1 MSLLQIGIFCA
12 VALLIRAFSL
22 FKQDWATS
30 IRQWSLLAAS
40 LIAIYWLQPANSVR
54 YMDFWL
60 PTVIIGIVVVQWAM
74 LMSKEARQD
83 KQNLITAGVIVGLVL
98 AVAATRM
105 LSFRGILTATRP
117 PQFWQSLIF
126 VAILAIA
133 YAMIWWK
140 GKSTRTQKFMVA
152 ITLLIAILVVMK
164 TPFLVEKTSVVL
176 RILLK
181 QSPDMATAT
190 DLRWFGLSYIIF
202 RLIATIFD
210 KRNHQL
216 NEISLQDYFIYVF
229 FFPTL
234 TAGPIDRI
242 NRFKK
247 DLALPSS
254 LFNQDLLVAGKR
266 IFIGMFKKFVIADT
280 LALVA
285 LNQSNVLQIENR
297 FWMLVVLYA
306 YTFQILFD
314 FSGYT
319 DIVLG
324 IGKLMGFDLPE
335 NFNLPYLAKNISE
348 FWRKWHMTLSSWF
361 RDYVFIPLE
370 WKLRKHPQKR
380 WFRDGHM
387 IFVFLL
393 TGLWHGVTINFL
405 VWGAWHGIGLVAQS
419 HWSEWLTPKLRKVT
433 SLEKWNWLQD
443 GVRILITFHYIALGW
458 IWFALPNW
466 TQALHTFQVI
476 FGG

>member
-12 VALLIRAFSL
+12 VALLIRAIGL
-22 FKQDWATS
+22 FKKDWTS
-30 IRQWSLLAAS
+30 YVRQWSLMVAS
-40 LIAIYWLQPANSVR
+40 LLAIYWLQPANSVR

-60 PTVIIGIVVVQWAM
+60 PTVIIGIVVLQWA
-74 LMSKEARQD
+74 LLVNKDARQNR
-83 KQNLITAGVIVGLVL
+83 QNLITAIVIVGLIL
-98 AVAATRM
+98 IVAATRM

-126 VAILAIA
+126 VALMSVA
-133 YAMIWWK
+133 YGLIWWR
-140 GKSTRTQKFMVA
+140 GKSTPTQKFWGA
-152 ITLLIAILVVMK
+152 IAFLVAILVVMK
-164 TPFLVEKTSVVL
+164 TPFLVEKTSVGL
-176 RILLK
+176 RTLLN
-181 QSPDMATAT
+181 QSPDMATST
-190 DLRWFGLSYIIF
+190 DLRWFGLSYIVF

-216 NEISLQDYFIYVF
+216 NEISLQEYFIYVF

-247 DLALPSS
+247 EISLPNS
-254 LFNQDLLVAGKR
+254 LFTQDLLIAGKR

-285 LNQSNVLQIENR
+285 LNNNNVMQIENR
-297 FWMLVVLYA
+297 FWMLIVLYA

-361 RDYVFIPLE
+361 RDYIFIPLE
-370 WKLRKHPQKR
+370 WNKRKHPQKR

-387 IFVFLL
+387 LIVFLL
-393 TGLWHGVTINFL
+393 TGLWHGVTINFV

-433 SLEKWNWLQD
+433 SLENWEWLQT
-443 GVRILITFHYIALGW
+443 GLRIFVTFHYVAFGW

>member
-12 VALLIRAFSL
+12 VALLIRAISL
-22 FKQDWATS
+22 FKKDWTS
-30 IRQWSLLAAS
+30 SVRQWSLLVAS
-40 LIAIYWLQPANSVR
+40 LLAIYWLQPANSVR

-60 PTVIIGIVVVQWAM
+60 PTVIISIVVLQWA
-74 LMSKEARQD
+74 LLVNKEARQNR
-83 KQNLITAGVIVGLVL
+83 QNLITAIVIVGLIL
-98 AVAATRM
+98 IVAATRM

-126 VAILAIA
+126 VTIMSIA
-133 YAMIWWK
+133 YGLIWWK
-140 GKSTRTQKFMVA
+140 SKSTPTQKFWGVIA
-152 ITLLIAILVVMK
+152 FLVAILVVMK
-164 TPFLVEKTSVVL
+164 TPFLVEKTSVGL
-176 RILLK
+176 RTLLN
-181 QSPDMATAT
+181 QSPDMATST

-216 NEISLQDYFIYVF
+216 NEISLQEYFIYVF

-247 DLALPSS
+247 EILLPNS
-254 LFNQDLLVAGKR
+254 LFNQDLLIAGKR

-285 LNQSNVLQIENR
+285 LNNSNVMQIENR
-297 FWMLVVLYA
+297 FWMLIVLYA

-361 RDYVFIPLE
+361 RDYIFIPLE
-370 WKLRKHPQKR
+370 WNKRKHPQKR

-387 IFVFLL
+387 LIVFLL
-393 TGLWHGVTINFL
+393 TGLWHGVTINFV

-433 SLEKWNWLQD
+433 SLEKWEWLQT
-443 GVRILITFHYIALGW
+443 GLRIFVTFHYVAFGW